1 MRKYIT
7 EQWAGL
13 KRPPV
18 LPLPEGEGR
27 GEGERHV
34 LISGLAQNLRRTLS
48 VILFLIFSLV
58 SNAAERPSVLV
69 YTHNGL
75 TLDGKTGYVHD
86 NIADCVKA
94 IEKIGAQNSFTVVHS
109 DDPGVFTNAELKT
122 YRAIIFANSN
132 NKAFD
137 NEPERKAFE
146 DYIHH
151 GGGFVGIHSATGSE
165 RDWPWFWKLIGG
177 SFAWHAPLQK
187 FTIKIMDKI
196 HPATSFFKQNT
207 WDWEDEF
214 YVMKEQPRDLHV
226 LLAGNIKP
234 LKGVG
239 NKADGLPDMI
249 PLAWYHE
256 FEGARSFYTALGHKK
271 EYYSDQNFV
280 KHLTGG
286 ILWAMRTET
295 PRAD

>member
-1 MRKYIT
+1 M
-7 EQWAGL
+7 
-13 KRPPV
+13 
-18 LPLPEGEGR
+18 
-27 GEGERHV
+27 
-34 LISGLAQNLRRTLS
+34 
-48 VILFLIFSLV
+48 
-58 SNAAERPSVLV
+58 PSVLV

-75 TLDGKTGYVHD
+75 SVDGKKGYVHD

-94 IEKIGAQNSFTVVHS
+94 IEKIGTENKFKVVRS
-109 DDPGVFTNAELKT
+109 DDPGVFTNAGLKN

-137 NEPERKAFE
+137 NEQERKAFQ

-187 FTIKIMDKI
+187 FTIQIKDKN
-196 HPATSFFKQNT
+196 HPATSFFDQDT

-214 YVMKEQPRDLHV
+214 YTMKEQPPDLHV
-226 LLAGNIKP
+226 LLTGNIRE
-234 LKGVG
+234 LKGTG
-239 NKADGLPDMI
+239 DKAKNLPDII

-256 FEGARSFYTALGHKK
+256 FEGARSFYTSLGHKK
-271 EYYSDQNFV
+271 EYYSDPKFV

-286 ILWAMRTET
+286 ILWAMRMES
-295 PRAD
+295 PRP